1 MEGGV
6 RGSATEDLA
15 VGHQAKWRS
24 AGGVMA
30 QQAQTDIVARR
41 TVVPRKVSWSEPD
54 WSPASRLEATT
65 GSQTASPGVR
75 LVRAARATRHPDG
88 RAAGGGAALAPEPR

>member
-15 VGHQAKWRS
+15 VGHQTMWRS

-41 TVVPRKVSWSEPD
+41 TVVPRKVSWSEPYGPPGIRTEGL
-54 WSPASRLEATT
+54 PAAERRWRRSRDDV
-65 GSQTASPGVR
+65 GR
-75 LVRAARATRHPDG
+75 LPQRFGNGDA
-88 RAAGGGAALAPEPR
+88 